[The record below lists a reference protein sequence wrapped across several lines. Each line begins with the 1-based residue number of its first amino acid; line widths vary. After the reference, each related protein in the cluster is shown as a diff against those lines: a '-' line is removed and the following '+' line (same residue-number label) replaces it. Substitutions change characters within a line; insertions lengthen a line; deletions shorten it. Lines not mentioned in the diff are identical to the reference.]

1 MERKLKTGDVVK
13 LKSDSNEIT
22 SNFPMTVLMYSIER
36 GILYGSA
43 TKDTYGN
50 YYDRVVICDWR
61 NKDGDKLQKEFL
73 EDQLEKI
80 E

>member
-43 TKDTYGN
+43 TKDTME
-50 YYDRVVICDWR
+50 ITM
-61 NKDGDKLQKEFL
+61 
-73 EDQLEKI
+73 I
-80 E
+80 EL